1 MENITNPK
9 TITVDINYISDELY
23 LMIKEEFKKRAQE
36 LGIDWNTI
44 EDEYW
49 EISMDYTTKED

>member
-1 MENITNPK
+1 MENTK

-23 LMIKEEFKKRAQE
+23 SLIKEEFKKRAEE

-44 EDEYW
+44 EDQYW
-49 EISMDYTTKED
+49 EISMEYTTKEN

>member
-1 MENITNPK
+1 MENTK
-9 TITVDINYISDELY
+9 TITVNIDYISDELY

-49 EISMDYTTKED
+49 KISMDYTTKEN

>member
-1 MENITNPK
+1 MENTKKITIDIDY
-9 TITVDINYISDELY
+9 ITDELY
-23 LMIKEEFKKRAQE
+23 SLLKEQFQKRAEE

>member
-23 LMIKEEFKKRAQE
+23 LMIKDEFKKRAKE

-44 EDEYW
+44 EDQYW
-49 EISMDYTTKED
+49 EISMDYNTKED